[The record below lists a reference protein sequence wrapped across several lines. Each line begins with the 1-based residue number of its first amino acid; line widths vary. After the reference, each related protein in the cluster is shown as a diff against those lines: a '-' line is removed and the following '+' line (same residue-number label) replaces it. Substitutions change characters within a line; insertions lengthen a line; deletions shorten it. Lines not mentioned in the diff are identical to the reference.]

1 MLRKIEIKILV
12 GIIILFATLIATA
25 FCILQKRFE
34 FLILLLPLTL
44 FQLIYIYRSQKK
56 AYSEL
61 DDFLES
67 VKYKD
72 FSRHFN
78 VKKAPVELKALRLG
92 FNEINDTFRTVSK
105 DKETQY
111 QYLQKILEMVDT
123 GILSYNVDS
132 HEVLWINESLKQ
144 MLQLPYLKSL
154 ESLEKRHPELFR
166 DIIHLKPGESKIA
179 STYLGLQEMKL
190 LLTSTAFQTGD
201 KKYVLVGFQNIST
214 AVEETE
220 SEAWKKLLSVMTH
233 EIMNSVA
240 PISSLAAT
248 LQQRL
253 AYSKADTPDKPIN
266 LEDVTTGI
274 DTIKRRSESL
284 LKFAETYRSLNKI
297 AAPDVKT
304 FYVCDLF
311 ENIFN
316 LMGPTLESKG
326 IEMEILLKDPQLQ
339 LNADNTLIEQVLI
352 NLVVNAIEAVKD
364 KNEKIITLSGDSVQN
379 KTVLKVCDNGIGMT
393 KEVLEKIFIPFF
405 TTRKNGSGIGLSLC
419 RQIMRAHHGNLLVAS
434 EEGKGTVFTL
444 QF

>member
-1 MLRKIEIKILV
+1 MLRKIEIKILL
-12 GIIILFATLIATA
+12 GIVVLFVTLIATA

-34 FLILLLPLTL
+34 FLILLLPLVL
-44 FQLIYIYRSQKK
+44 FQLIYIFRSQKK

-78 VKKAPVELKALRLG
+78 VKKAPVELKALRHG
-92 FNEINDTFRTVSK
+92 FNEINDTFRNVSK

-132 HEVLWINESLKQ
+132 HEVLWVNESLKQ

-166 DIIHLKPGESKIA
+166 DIIQLKTGESKITSA
-179 STYLGLQEMKL
+179 YLGLQEIKL
-190 LLTSTAFQTGD
+190 LLSSTAFQTGD
-201 KKYVLVGFQNIST
+201 KKYVLIGFQNISN

-240 PISSLAAT
+240 PISSLAST

-253 AYSKADTPDKPIN
+253 SSQRNGTENNQIN
-266 LEDVTTGI
+266 IEDVTTGI

-297 AAPDVKT
+297 AAPDIKT

-326 IEMEILLKDPQLQ
+326 IEMEILLKDTTLQ
-339 LNADNTLIEQVLI
+339 LNADLTLIEQVLI
-352 NLVVNAIEAVKD
+352 NLVVNAIEAVKEKD
-364 KNEKIITLSGDSVQN
+364 EKIITLSGDMVQN
-379 KTVLKVCDNGIGMT
+379 KTVLKVSDNGIGMT
-393 KEVLEKIFIPFF
+393 KEVMEKIFIPFF

-419 RQIMRAHHGNLLVAS
+419 RQIMRVHHGNLLVAS

>member
-1 MLRKIEIKILV
+1 MLKKIEVKILV
-12 GIIILFATLIATA
+12 GIIVLFVTLIATA

-34 FLILLLPLTL
+34 FLILLAPLIL
-44 FQLIYIYRSQKK
+44 VQLIYIFRSQKK

-78 VKKAPVELKALRLG
+78 VKKAPVELKALRQG
-92 FNEINDTFRTVSK
+92 FNEINNTFRNVSK

-154 ESLEKRHPELFR
+154 ESLERRHPELFR
-166 DIIHLKPGESKIA
+166 EITHLKPGESKIA

-201 KKYVLVGFQNIST
+201 SKYVLIGFQNISN

-253 AYSKADTPDKPIN
+253 TVQKDGIENKQIN
-266 LEDVTTGI
+266 LEDVTIGI
-274 DTIKRRSESL
+274 NTIKKRSESL

-326 IEMEILLKDPQLQ
+326 IEMEILLKETQLQ
-339 LNADNTLIEQVLI
+339 LSADITLIEQVII

-364 KNEKIITLSGDSVQN
+364 KDEKIISLSGDTIQN
-379 KTVLKVCDNGIGMT
+379 KTVLKVSDNGIGMD
-393 KEVLEKIFIPFF
+393 KEVMEKIFIPFF

-419 RQIMRAHHGNLLVAS
+419 RQIMRVHHGNLVVAS
-434 EEGKGTVFTL
+434 EPGKGTVFTL